1 MKPKNILILSGIAF
15 LAFLILGGIWAAK
28 ISKNLPTQEKSESSQ
43 TPAGPAIE
51 QPKSLSE
58 VKSIEAQNGIV
69 NIDASEISDTAQ
81 FYTFISNGTDIKFFV
96 LKSSDGKIRA
106 AFDAC
111 QVCYSRKLGYSQEGD
126 QMICKN
132 CGNIFLAVKI
142 SEEKGGCN
150 PVPISND
157 LAVTNDKIA
166 LNVADIE
173 TGLSLFE

>member
-1 MKPKNILILSGIAF
+1 MKSKITLAIGGIVF
-15 LAFLILGGIWAAK
+15 LGFVVLGGIWASK
-28 ISKNLPTQEKSESSQ
+28 VSQNKNLPVQEDSQDSSDSTAGTSQSSSE
-43 TPAGPAIE
+43 I
-51 QPKSLSE
+51 KSL
-58 VKSIEAQNGIV
+58 KAQNGQV
-69 NIDASEISDTAQ
+69 SLDASEISDAAK
-81 FYTFISNGTDIKFFV
+81 FYSFNSDNADIKFFV

-111 QVCYSRKLGYSQEGD
+111 QVCYSRKLGYEQDGD

-132 CGNIFLAVKI
+132 CGNIFPAIKI

-157 LAVTNDKIA
+157 LKIENDKIT

-173 TGLSLFE
+173 TGLVLFQ